1 MGAASGDGAKCAT
14 VGPRWQ
20 AQHTR
25 ADGEGGWAGRATWH
39 RRARRPRA
47 RTLRERGGVGG
58 SGRAPPMRAATISM
72 GATSSKSTGPSASSR
87 GAKSSAFSCAWMR
100 AGARQETGNAR
111 GQVRARAR
119 SPPSAHALPAHWA
132 HNQSEITT
140 QNFRLTVI
148 PRRVPLME
156 TLRAKVRDE
165 LPTRLPCLSATIP
178 QCGCSLALAP
188 PLPSDC
194 PVWLHTAVYCP
205 LDCTGC
211 ARCTRA
217 ASLIPGA
224 DPRAAYLGRQARA
237 RPWRRVCTPPP
248 WIPPDRPK

>member
-1 MGAASGDGAKCAT
+1 MRPRGSSPSQAKASLHAASTKPT
-14 VGPRWQ
+14 ESSSS
-20 AQHTR
+20 
-25 ADGEGGWAGRATWH
+25 DGEKGSC
-39 RRARRPRA
+39 
-47 RTLRERGGVGG
+47 TL
-58 SGRAPPMRAATISM
+58 
-72 GATSSKSTGPSASSR
+72 
-87 GAKSSAFSCAWMR
+87 SCALVR
-100 AGARQETGNAR
+100 AGAKQKTGNAR
-111 GQVRARAR
+111 GQVRVRAR

>member
-1 MGAASGDGAKCAT
+1 MVRPRGSSPSQAKASLHAASSKPT
-14 VGPRWQ
+14 ESSSS
-20 AQHTR
+20 
-25 ADGEGGWAGRATWH
+25 DGEKGSC
-39 RRARRPRA
+39 
-47 RTLRERGGVGG
+47 TL
-58 SGRAPPMRAATISM
+58 
-72 GATSSKSTGPSASSR
+72 
-87 GAKSSAFSCAWMR
+87 SCALVR
-100 AGARQETGNAR
+100 AGAKQETGNAR
-111 GQVRARAR
+111 GQVRVRAR